1 MPTDPP
7 PGRMPPLARAARAR
21 VQMETSA
28 GRPVPWDDA
37 AERFD
42 GAAPRTFS
50 RRDVLK
56 LGGAAAAG
64 FGLATVPAAGA
75 ASAIGSPEVVVVGAG
90 LGGLTAAY
98 RLAQAGVRVRLY
110 EARDRV
116 GGRCWTARGFAD
128 GQHAEHGGEFIDT
141 RHVHLRQLVH
151 ELELELEDLWAGWE
165 GGTSPNYFDGAFLRR
180 PDLREALEPITTAVV
195 REARRIGVIEQGRP
209 PNDRAISHGTATHAA
224 IELDQLSMADW
235 LEEKFPGAVDTQI
248 GGWLN
253 AVMQSWYGLGL
264 QQLSALSL
272 IDFFVI
278 PYPGGDERYH
288 VLGGNDLVARRL
300 EHRLGQIVRLER
312 PLEAVVRRSNGSLEL
327 SFGGRHLPVRADL
340 LVLALP
346 FTVLREVDLSR
357 ARLRDGTMRAI
368 AHLGMGTNA
377 KVLLQYTSRFHE
389 MTTVDDAPFSSVLL
403 RDHPTLGTWESS
415 TNQHGDSGLLTVY
428 SGGRTGA
435 VLWASAVP
443 HGPGEQPLVD
453 DTVGQIDEVVPGSG
467 DRFNGTAWV
476 DWWAGDPWV
485 RGSYAAFLPG
495 QVTRLWH
502 NVGPADGSVHF
513 AGEHTSTYSQGFLNG
528 GVESGNRAAIEILRR
543 LGLPVPRRI
552 ARLPYSTFT

>member
-1 MPTDPP
+1 MGPDAR
-7 PGRMPPLARAARAR
+7 PGRMPPLARAARAHLH
-21 VQMETSA
+21 MEAAA
-28 GRPVPWDDA
+28 GSPLSREEATERSHA
-37 AERFD
+37 ASRIV
-42 GAAPRTFS
+42 T

-64 FGLATVPAAGA
+64 VGLATAPLAGRALAA
-75 ASAIGSPEVVVVGAG
+75 GSPEVVVVGAG

-110 EARDRV
+110 EAQDRV

-141 RHVHLRQLVH
+141 RHVHLRQLVR
-151 ELELELEDLWAGWE
+151 ELGLELEDLWAGWE
-165 GGTSPNYFDGAFLRR
+165 GGTSPNFFDDEILRR
-180 PDLREALEPITTAVV
+180 PDLEEALDPITTAVT
-195 REARRIGVIEQGRP
+195 RAARRIGVIQQGRP
-209 PNDRAISHGTATHAA
+209 PSDRAYSHGTATHAA
-224 IELDQLSMADW
+224 IALDQLSMADW
-235 LEEKFPGAVDTQI
+235 LEAEFPGALDSQV

-264 QQLSALSL
+264 QRLSALSL

-288 VLGGNDLVARRL
+288 VLGGNDLVVRRL
-300 EHRLGQIVRLER
+300 RHRLGPIVRLDR
-312 PLEAVVRRSNGSLEL
+312 PLEAIVRRSNGSLDL
-327 SFGGRHLPVRADL
+327 TFGGRHLPVRADL
-340 LVLALP
+340 VVLALP
-346 FTVLREVDLSR
+346 FTALREVDLSR
-357 ARLRDGTMRAI
+357 ARLRDGTVRGI
-368 AHLGMGTNA
+368 NHLGMGTNA

-389 MTTVDDAPFSSVLL
+389 MTTVNDAPFSSVLL

-415 TNQHGDSGLLTVY
+415 TNQDGDSGLLTVY

-435 VLWASAVP
+435 TLWASAVP
-443 HGPGEQPLVD
+443 HGPGTEPLVG
-453 DTVGQIDEVVPGSG
+453 DTVDQIDEVVPGSA
-467 DRFNGTAWV
+467 DRFNGHAWV
-476 DWWAGDPWV
+476 DWWTGDPWV

-495 QVTRLWH
+495 QVTRFWH

-513 AGEHTSTYSQGFLNG
+513 AGEHTSNYSQGFLNG
-528 GVESGNRAAIEILRR
+528 GVESGNRAAIEIMRR

-552 ARLPYSTFT
+552 GSLPYSTFS